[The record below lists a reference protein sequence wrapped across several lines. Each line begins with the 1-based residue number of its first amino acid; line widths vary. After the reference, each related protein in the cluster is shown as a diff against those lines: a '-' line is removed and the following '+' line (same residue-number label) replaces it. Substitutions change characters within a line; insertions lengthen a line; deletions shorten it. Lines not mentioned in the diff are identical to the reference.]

1 MNASSPVLV
10 QKTRGSGTETIK
22 ISLNKNPERGGRFWL
37 DAVEHM

>member
-1 MNASSPVLV
+1 VNASPAILV
-10 QKTRGSGTETIK
+10 QKTRGSGTDIK